1 MSEPTP
7 DAAPPPQGTGAAPP
21 PQGSAYDLPP
31 PPVSGID
38 DWQRLNPRVIVFYPI
53 ASAGQLIIPL
63 GIVFLGFGRGDRGGF
78 MAGPGFAFAAIALA
92 LVVGLL
98 PWLTT
103 RYRITETQLQVRR
116 GLLNRKVLTAPLDR
130 VRSVDLEANPIHRIL
145 RLSKVSIGTGVDS
158 TRIDLNALSVAQ
170 AGQLQDYLLARKRA
184 LAEPARGASRAR
196 PDRAG
201 MPSVTGGSSTGGS
214 VTGGSLGAG
223 SATAGTQAEEVEL
236 ARINWS
242 WLKYAPFSLASLVVV
257 AGVGAF
263 FSQIVGEIPFEEQ
276 FSSAQGVWDW
286 FLDQA
291 VVVLAAAL
299 SVVVIIG
306 WLALSTLSYVI
317 SWWNLRLTRMSEGTL
332 RLVRGLITTNS
343 TTVEES
349 KIRGVTMTEPALLRL
364 VKGAELFTL
373 STGVGNGGQTKV
385 LPPCPRGVAVRVG
398 HDVLE
403 EKGPLTQILHRH
415 GPAARRRCHIRAQ
428 WATLFF
434 TASALVAGRWLDLAW
449 WLPLVVFLGWGLLSV
464 GLAEAEYHNLGH
476 GLTDQHVL
484 SGHGTV
490 GKTRE
495 VLECA
500 GVIGWVIR
508 QSYFQRRVGL
518 ATLVATTAAGSES
531 VTIRDIPMDRA
542 VALATAA
549 TPDAFAEVLPTTPHP
564 QPLVVT
570 PSTF

>member
-1 MSEPTP
+1 MSEP
-7 DAAPPPQGTGAAPP
+7 GREVSRP
-21 PQGSAYDLPP
+21 PQGSAYDMPA

-38 DWQRLNPRVIVFYPI
+38 DWQRLSARVIVLYPI

-63 GIVFLGFGRGDRGGF
+63 GIVFLGLGRGDRGGF
-78 MAGPGFAFAAIALA
+78 MAGPGFAIAAVALA

-103 RYRITETQLQVRR
+103 RYRITQTQLQVRR

-170 AGQLQDYLLARKRA
+170 AGQLQDYLLARKRV
-184 LAEPARGASRAR
+184 LVEPANQRAA
-196 PDRAG
+196 PSGTGLSG
-201 MPSVTGGSSTGGS
+201 MPSV
-214 VTGGSLGAG
+214 ADG
-223 SATAGTQAEEVEL
+223 SAAPEHHSGEVEL

-263 FSQIVGEIPFEEQ
+263 FWQIVGDIPVEDQ
-276 FSSAQGVWDW
+276 FSSARGGWDW
-286 FLDQA
+286 VLEQA
-291 VVVLAAAL
+291 LVVLVAIL
-299 SVVVIIG
+299 SLVVIIG

-317 SWWNLRLTRMSEGTL
+317 SWWNLRLTRLDEGTL
-332 RLVRGLITTNS
+332 RLVRGLVTTNS

-373 STGVGNGGQTKV
+373 STGVGDGGQTKV
-385 LPPCPRGVAVRVG
+385 LPPCPRDVAVRVG

-403 EKGPLTQILHRH
+403 EEGPLTQVLYRH

-434 TASALVAGRWLDLAW
+434 TVGAFVATRWLDLPW
-449 WLPLVVFLGWGLLSV
+449 WLPVVVFLGWGLLSV
-464 GLAEAEYHNLGH
+464 VLAEAEYRNLGH
-476 GLTDQHVL
+476 GLTDQHVM

-490 GKTRE
+490 GKKRE
-495 VLECA
+495 VLERA

-508 QSYFQRRVGL
+508 QSYFQRRLGL
-518 ATLVATTAAGSES
+518 ATLVATTAAGPES
-531 VTIRDIPMDRA
+531 VSIRDIPLDQA
-542 VALATAA
+542 VAVATEA
-549 TPDAFAEVLPTTPHP
+549 TPEAFAEVLSAAGVAEGELRSKNQTTDATA
-564 QPLVVT
+564 T
-570 PSTF
+570 PGGG